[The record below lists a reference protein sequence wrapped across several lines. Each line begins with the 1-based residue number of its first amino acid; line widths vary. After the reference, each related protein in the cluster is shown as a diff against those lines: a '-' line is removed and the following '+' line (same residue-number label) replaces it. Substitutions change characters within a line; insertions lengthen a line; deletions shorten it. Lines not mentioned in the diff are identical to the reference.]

1 MTAAMWNPFTIQY
14 VEHCHSDRVSWYVK
28 SCRCNLTVGN
38 YHYFVGDPF
47 DDPWLGHNPD
57 FLETIPLNNSTEFRA
72 PLPQCQ
78 MLIFKL
84 CSVKRCLLTLASV
97 TLNSLRIYWG
107 MLYSAM
113 GSTTKYWYL
122 ADLSAGQYWWHFS
135 CREWKIEYHNEPQH
149 SPHTLASL
157 CSFPE
162 LHSFNSYYIYCLK
175 AYILMAESRV
185 RYLI

>member
-1 MTAAMWNPFTIQY
+1 
-14 VEHCHSDRVSWYVK
+14 
-28 SCRCNLTVGN
+28 
-38 YHYFVGDPF
+38 
-47 DDPWLGHNPD
+47 
-57 FLETIPLNNSTEFRA
+57 
-72 PLPQCQ
+72 

-135 CREWKIEYHNEPQH
+135 CRE
-149 SPHTLASL
+149 
-157 CSFPE
+157 
-162 LHSFNSYYIYCLK
+162 
-175 AYILMAESRV
+175 
-185 RYLI
+185 